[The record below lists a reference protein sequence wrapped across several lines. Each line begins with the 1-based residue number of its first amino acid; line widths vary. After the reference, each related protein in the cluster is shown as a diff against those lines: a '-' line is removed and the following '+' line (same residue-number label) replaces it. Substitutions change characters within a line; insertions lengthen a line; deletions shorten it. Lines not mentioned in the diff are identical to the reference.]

1 MYEKELDMI
10 DKIYGKHKEKLA
22 DEIQDFQD
30 KIKDLTQQIK
40 DVENE
45 FYDNRNRESD
55 KTRQRYQA
63 FSSALSSRKSELA
76 PSFFRANQLEMD
88 TKASLASSQAQTEF
102 EQTGNFTQYQSRMA
116 KIALDKFAYM
126 QKRLSDTTDPQER
139 ADIEEKLLSLRQ
151 EYYNYAFD
159 KEKEAME
166 EKKRQLEEEKR
177 QNEEKLKIKKAEIAK
192 VKKAEIAAIDQVNT
206 KL

>member
-1 MYEKELDMI
+1 
-10 DKIYGKHKEKLA
+10 
-22 DEIQDFQD
+22 
-30 KIKDLTQQIK
+30 
-40 DVENE
+40 
-45 FYDNRNRESD
+45 
-55 KTRQRYQA
+55 
-63 FSSALSSRKSELA
+63 
-76 PSFFRANQLEMD
+76 
-88 TKASLASSQAQTEF
+88 
-102 EQTGNFTQYQSRMA
+102 MA

-192 VKKAEIAAIDQVNT
+192 VKQAEIAAIDQVNKAYEQSGDIWLSTMTSRTDTWMNYAKNRKCT
-206 KL
+206 KKNWI